1 MFNMFLT
8 ASTGFGFQRSNGWR
22 DAAARPTT
30 VHSTLKAIE
39 AVPFDRI
46 KSGKE
51 EMAIVRFDQLHGVDM
66 EGHVIFRMSFLF
78 VGFVWIIV
86 ETVGWAASLFV

>member
-1 MFNMFLT
+1 MVDEM
-8 ASTGFGFQRSNGWR
+8 
-22 DAAARPTT
+22 RPLDRLDIRRWKQ
-30 VHSTLKAIE
+30 SRPG

>member
-1 MFNMFLT
+1 M
-8 ASTGFGFQRSNGWR
+8 
-22 DAAARPTT
+22 
-30 VHSTLKAIE
+30 IE
-39 AVPFDRI
+39 
-46 KSGKE
+46 E
-51 EMAIVRFDQLHGVDM
+51 IVRFDQLHGVDM